1 LDAWFSKGYN
11 SMSQGLFKVSVD
23 GNNYLLQGFD
33 VEAAEI
39 YTSLD
44 SESNKYIVVAYAALF
59 LHSMNGVV
67 TILVGRQA
75 AGRHSEPRR
84 PCLPT
89 EIIETSAKEFVS
101 LVSSQKAL
109 LRSDFDDEFLQA
121 VCQQQKELVRVTAQ
135 EPALIAQRQSM
146 LTNIYQNHGLRVDL
160 DS

>member
-1 LDAWFSKGYN
+1 LAARSSKGHD

-23 GNNYLLQGFD
+23 GNNYLPPR
-33 VEAAEI
+33 
-39 YTSLD
+39 T
-44 SESNKYIVVAYAALF
+44 YIVVACAALF

-67 TILVGRQA
+67 KILGGRQA
-75 AGRHSEPRR
+75 AGRQSEPRR

-121 VCQQQKELVRVTAQ
+121 VC
-135 EPALIAQRQSM
+135 
-146 LTNIYQNHGLRVDL
+146 
-160 DS
+160 